1 MVCPLCVN
9 ANETIDDLVTTREW
23 SSSDEKPLKA
33 ELVSADEK
41 ITELKRSSDRR
52 IFKILLN
59 KIPEDDQ

>member
-1 MVCPLCVN
+1 VN

-59 KIPEDDQ
+59 KISEDDQ

>member
-1 MVCPLCVN
+1 MN
-9 ANETIDDLVTTREW
+9 ANETIDDLVTPREW
-23 SSSDEKPLKA
+23 TSSDEKPLKA

-59 KIPEDDQ
+59 KISEDDQ